1 MQISQLMTAQAIVNY
16 ADQVNAQFSKNKSQY
31 VSLGQRLNDTIGNKS
46 FNSVI
51 VNDAVDEFKIR
62 NPNIKSWNDLTLC
75 KPGET
80 TLDKIDIDITLQRL
94 LELVHVC
101 TIMDCFKQILVQ
113 PICVYK
119 DPARPGRFI
128 CWEGQHT
135 SIVLYIIAAMVL
147 GEDISKCKIPIIINP
162 SSQKSEMRDCFITM
176 ATPEV
181 GKKSIDPID
190 LFQQKVFGVRTDG
203 VTNRPDWTE
212 TELKQQA
219 LENAKMFATNQ
230 KFGDTNKPGALSVLT
245 ELTSPAY
252 PLEITQA
259 FTKYFV
265 NVCKSNRPVKPKES
279 WMLYEY
285 FRLCKVNDITLDDA
299 YIRSIAKSLKSV
311 TGTDFDADMM
321 WDRAKVS
328 YQDWFLHNKPNP
340 DGTLWGISYPE
351 KRIGLTF
358 LIAQISKNF
367 KGTVPSYSG
376 ALWKVPGKD
385 LF

>member
-1 MQISQLMTAQAIVNY
+1 MQVSQLMVAQVIINY
-16 ADQVNAQFSKNKSQY
+16 ADQVNSQFSKNKSQY
-31 VSLGQRLNDTIGNKS
+31 VSLGQRLNNTIANKS
-46 FNSVI
+46 YNLAI
-51 VNDAVDEFKIR
+51 VNDAVNEFQIR
-62 NPNIKSWNDLTLC
+62 NPHIKKWSDLTLC
-75 KPGET
+75 EPGET
-80 TLDKIDIDITLQRL
+80 TLDKLDIDITLQRL
-94 LELVHVC
+94 LELMHIC
-101 TIMDCFKQILVQ
+101 AIMDSFKQILVQ
-113 PICVYK
+113 PICVYR
-119 DPARPGRFI
+119 DPAQPGRFI

-162 SSQKSEMRDCFITM
+162 STQKSEMRDCFITM

-203 VTNRPDWTE
+203 VTSRADWTE

-219 LENAKMFATNQ
+219 LEDAKMFATNK
-230 KFGDTNKPGALSVLT
+230 KFGDIDKPGALSVLT
-245 ELTSPAY
+245 ELTNSAY
-252 PLEITQA
+252 SLEITQA

-265 NVCKSNRPVKPKES
+265 NVCRSNRPVQPKES

-285 FRLCKVNDITLDDA
+285 FRLCKANDITLDDA
-299 YIRSIAKSLKSV
+299 YIRGIARSLKSV
-311 TGTDFDADMM
+311 TGTDFDAEMM
-321 WDRAKVS
+321 FARAMLS
-328 YQDWFLHNKPNP
+328 YKDWFRLNKPNP
-340 DGTLWGISYPE
+340 DGTLWGITYSE

-367 KGTVPSYSG
+367 KGTIPGYSG
-376 ALWKVPGKD
+376 TLWRVPAKD